1 MVFCSRCGREGAIGQ
16 LYCTEC
22 GTKIVLG
29 DTIEQRAEVE
39 DLRKKFEGARA
50 MHDSIFRDFTNLKRE
65 YQNINLEKSNLS
77 SELKNSNAEL
87 KKVIEA
93 YRTLEASLKEKD
105 EKLEASAKEKAER
118 LGSIEQ
124 QYQALQS
131 KEAQVSKAYN
141 DLVPKYHDVVKERDS
156 SRAELDRIK
165 RTYADEIER
174 ARRAGAE
181 DKEKSRRTLQT
192 ERDDLARNYEALKKE
207 HEHVISEKADLN
219 AALQSSRTDLKK
231 MADVRQ
237 ELEGSLKEL
246 EASAKEKA
254 ERLGGIEQQYQALQ
268 SKEAQVSKAYNDL
281 VPKYNNALKERDIYR
296 KGIADHKKDQEEIAK
311 LRSLVKTYEGLQVR
325 FDELD
330 QAHNAVLAERDGLRV
345 ELENSKDTYDE
356 EHRKYT
362 SLEQENR
369 ALLETYAEL
378 SRKNEDTEKE
388 LEGLKSDNESQ
399 KRAIRDLELRV
410 KMTSE
415 KLNETER
422 QHRDL
427 LLQHLELTSSYER
440 LLGAA
445 KQAMRER
452 EQIKVSK
459 ATGADQSGPREIVGQ
474 EVKPEGMKT
483 IVRANPEKKED

>member
-1 MVFCSRCGREGAIGQ
+1 MVFCSRCGREGAMGQ

-29 DTIEQRAEVE
+29 DTVEQRSEIE
-39 DLRKKFEGARA
+39 DIRKKYDGARA
-50 MHDSIFRDFTNLKRE
+50 MHDSLFRDFTNLKRE

-77 SELKNSNAEL
+77 SELRNSNAEL

-93 YRTLEASLKEKD
+93 YRILEASTKEKTD
-105 EKLEASAKEKAER
+105 KL
-118 LGSIEQ
+118 GGIEQ

-131 KEAQVSKAYN
+131 REAQVSKAHSE
-141 DLVPKYHDVVKERDS
+141 LVPKYNDAIKERDVA
-156 SRAELDRIK
+156 RAELDRLK
-165 RTYADEIER
+165 RTFAEEIEK

-181 DKEKSRRTLQT
+181 DKDKARRTLQT

-219 AALQSSRTDLKK
+219 TALQSSRTELKK

-237 ELEGSLKEL
+237 ELEESLKEL
-246 EASAKEKA
+246 EASAKEKSEKLEA
-254 ERLGGIEQQYQALQ
+254 SMKEKTDKLGGIEQQYQALQ
-268 SKEAQVSKAYNDL
+268 SREAQVSKAYNEL
-281 VPKYNNALKERDIYR
+281 VPKYNDAIKERDIYR
-296 KGIADHKKDQEEIAK
+296 KGIADYKKDQEEIAK
-311 LRSLVKTYEGLQVR
+311 LRSLVKTYEGIEVR
-325 FDELD
+325 FNELD
-330 QAHNAVLAERDGLRV
+330 QAHDAVLTERDRLRV
-345 ELENSKDTYDE
+345 ELENSKDAFDE
-356 EHRKYT
+356 EHRKYS

-388 LEGLKSDNESQ
+388 LVGLRSEHEGQ
-399 KRAIRDLELRV
+399 KRTIRDLELRIKV
-410 KMTSE
+410 TSE

-459 ATGADQSGPREIVGQ
+459 ADQSGPRETTGQ
-474 EVKPEGMKT
+474 EVKPEGLKT
-483 IVRANPEKKED
+483 IIRSNTEKKED

>member
-1 MVFCSRCGREGAIGQ
+1 MGQ
-16 LYCTEC
+16 LFCTEC

-29 DTIEQRAEVE
+29 DTIEQRAEVDE
-39 DLRKKFEGARA
+39 LRKKFEGARA
-50 MHDSIFRDFTNLKRE
+50 MHDSLFRDFTSLKRE

-77 SELKNSNAEL
+77 SELRNSNAEL

-93 YRTLEASLKEKD
+93 YRTLEASFKEKS
-105 EKLEASAKEKAER
+105 EK

-141 DLVPKYHDVVKERDS
+141 
-156 SRAELDRIK
+156 EL
-165 RTYADEIER
+165 
-174 ARRAGAE
+174 
-181 DKEKSRRTLQT
+181 L
-192 ERDDLARNYEALKKE
+192 
-207 HEHVISEKADLN
+207 
-219 AALQSSRTDLKK
+219 
-231 MADVRQ
+231 
-237 ELEGSLKEL
+237 
-246 EASAKEKA
+246 
-254 ERLGGIEQQYQALQ
+254 
-268 SKEAQVSKAYNDL
+268 
-281 VPKYNNALKERDIYR
+281 PKYNDAIKERDIYR
-296 KGIADHKKDQEEIAK
+296 KGIADRKKDQEEIAK
-311 LRSLVKTYEGLQVR
+311 LRSLIKTYEGLQVR
-325 FDELD
+325 YNELD

-345 ELENSKDTYDE
+345 ELENSKGIYDE
-356 EHRKYT
+356 EHRKYA

-388 LEGLKSDNESQ
+388 LENLKSEHEGKKQ
-399 KRAIRDLELRV
+399 AIRDLELRIKV
-410 KMTSE
+410 TSE

-452 EQIKVSK
+452 EQIKVSSK
-459 ATGADQSGPREIVGQ
+459 AGADHQGEPKETTGQ
-474 EVKPEGMKT
+474 EVKPEGLKT
-483 IVRANPEKKED
+483 IIRTNPEKKED